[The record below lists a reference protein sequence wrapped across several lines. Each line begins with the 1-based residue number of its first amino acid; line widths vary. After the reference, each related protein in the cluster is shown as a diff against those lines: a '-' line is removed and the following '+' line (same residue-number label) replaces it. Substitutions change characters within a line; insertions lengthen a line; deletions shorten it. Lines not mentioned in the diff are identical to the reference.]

1 MSLAELDA
9 FISEREKQ
17 AAMAAPQRVNSP
29 VVRKR
34 GSGQLGSLSGK
45 YIRDPGK
52 NSVWQSGFILMA
64 SF

>member
-1 MSLAELDA
+1 MSLADLDA

-17 AAMAAPQRVNSP
+17 AAMAAPERNNSP

-34 GSGQLGSLSGK
+34 GSGQLDSLSGK
-45 YIRDPGK
+45 YIGDPGK